1 MRKETKLKKENK
13 SKLVNFRI
21 TPLNHRALKAHAEI
35 HNTSMTA
42 IIERWIENEALMP
55 WQVSV

>member
-55 WQVSV
+55 WHV